1 MFLLHFWLICGLWF
15 GVANSLFIWQ
25 RLQKHVG
32 NGTFSKKEASN
43 FSLALALF
51 VLVPMMIFW
60 GLQLS
65 AHNAPN
71 PNFLTWPDPQKQVAI
86 AFQVILWVAMV
97 YWVFFKAGAQILS
110 TYIGAGQSGW
120 RHTLFFS
127 PGAFKLMTLGT
138 VANGVIAA
146 LLTTPA

>member
-15 GVANSLFIWQ
+15 GVANSLFVWI
-25 RLQKHVG
+25 RLQKHVN
-32 NGTFSKKEASN
+32 NGVFSKEETTN

-51 VLVPMMIFW
+51 VLVPMVIFW

-65 AHNAPN
+65 ANMAPS

-86 AFQVILWVAMV
+86 AFQVVLWIAMV
-97 YWVFFKAGAQILS
+97 YWVFFKAGAQTLS
-110 TYIGAGQSGW
+110 TYIGVGQEGW
-120 RHTLFFS
+120 KHKYFFS
-127 PGAFKLMTLGT
+127 AGAFKLMTLGT

-146 LLTTPA
+146 FFTLPA